1 MKNEKNIKKKKL
13 KPTRLG
19 LFIFLFKGVEDKSS
33 TANFFLKKNRQMTCH
48 MLWQTTCRYQT

>member
-33 TANFFLKKNRQMTCH
+33 TANFFFIKKIDK
-48 MLWQTTCRYQT
+48 